1 MTPGK
6 ARCVISRACAMNGEA
21 CRASRQPGS
30 RVSGVSTGP
39 FPHALPSASL
49 AFPSRSSSVSMV
61 ISFLTNRYRL
71 ESVCLCPPK
80 ASALICWEAV
90 KTSRDGA
97 LRGEGDILVFKGV
110 SLTGLVRPLVSFSPL
125 DPGSVLSNFAPFH
138 NLRSDAPYHPGSW
151 TKISEARAMETF
163 PLWKL
168 IASGVGYGNGKLMRL
183 TSDEHFF

>member
-6 ARCVISRACAMNGEA
+6 ARRVIGRACAMNGEV
-21 CRASRQPGS
+21 CRASRQPGG
-30 RVSGVSTGP
+30 RGSGVRTGP

-61 ISFLTNRYRL
+61 ISFLTNRYML

-80 ASALICWEAV
+80 ASASICWEAV

-97 LRGEGDILVFKGV
+97 LQGEGDILVFKGV
-110 SLTGLVRPLVSFSPL
+110 SLTGLGRPLVSFSLL
-125 DPGSVLSNFAPFH
+125 DPGSVLSNLAPFH
-138 NLRSDAPYHPGSW
+138 GLRSDAPHHPGSW
-151 TKISEARAMETF
+151 TKISEARAVETC
-163 PLWKL
+163 PRWKL
-168 IASGVGYGNGKLMRL
+168 IAAGIGYGNGKLMRL